1 LYVRVS
7 WFTFLVPNSSGTGA
21 SVAFK
26 DITGL
31 PTAFEVLPGTDTYGA
46 NISQWAET
54 ATASSQYST
63 AIYEANNLV
72 GALCCVKF

>member
-1 LYVRVS
+1 VLKE
-7 WFTFLVPNSSGTGA
+7 LIDANPNSSGTGA

-46 NISQWAET
+46 NIS
-54 ATASSQYST
+54 
-63 AIYEANNLV
+63 V
-72 GALCCVKF
+72 